1 MWPLYRVYRSGGK
14 NKPLIKV
21 ICNCGKQSIQKQL
34 LPHIALFVSKLAFRE
49 SSTDTMNR
57 YITRGLY
64 T

>member
-1 MWPLYRVYRSGGK
+1 MWPLYRVYHSGGK

-34 LPHIALFVSKLAFRE
+34 LPHIAIFVSKLAFRE

-57 YITRGLY
+57 
-64 T
+64 